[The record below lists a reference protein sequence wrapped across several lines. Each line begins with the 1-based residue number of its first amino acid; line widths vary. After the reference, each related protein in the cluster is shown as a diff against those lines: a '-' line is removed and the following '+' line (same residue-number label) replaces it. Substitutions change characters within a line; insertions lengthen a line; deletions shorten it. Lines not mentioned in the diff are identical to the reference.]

1 MNIPSKNAL
10 LLMEQLNNLAKG
22 IQTNHD
28 SWPLS
33 NAPSENDINEITS
46 ELKKMITDITDKEN
60 ELAKKRRE
68 LHKFMSEN
76 AKVMYVRVRDQVYSI
91 HGKRS
96 EKLKDFNLK
105 KLK

>member
-1 MNIPSKNAL
+1 MNIPSKNASQ
-10 LLMEQLNNLAKG
+10 LMEQLDNLARG
-22 IQTNHD
+22 IKVNQGT
-28 SWPLS
+28 WPLS
-33 NAPSENDINEITS
+33 NAPSENDISEITG
-46 ELKKMITDITDKEN
+46 ELRKIITDIIDREN

-68 LHKFMSEN
+68 LHKFMNEN

-96 EKLKDFNLK
+96 EKLKDFNLE